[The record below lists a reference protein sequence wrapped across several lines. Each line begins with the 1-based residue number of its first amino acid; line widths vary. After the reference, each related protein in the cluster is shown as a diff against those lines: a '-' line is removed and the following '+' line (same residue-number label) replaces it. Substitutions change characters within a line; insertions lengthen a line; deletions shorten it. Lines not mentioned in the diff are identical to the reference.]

1 MFDFVREKKRLVQIV
16 LALIVLP
23 FAFWGM
29 DSYNRSTDTEAPA
42 TVNGVKISQQ
52 EFENAM
58 RQQQER
64 LRKMFE
70 GNIDKAMLDN
80 PEMKR
85 AVMDNLIAQRLLT
98 EQAKSVG
105 LAVSDMQ
112 IAKIIQDI
120 EVFQDNGRF
129 DKKRYESELAKQ
141 NMSPPM
147 FEARL
152 HDEILGQQMRD
163 AYVQNGYAPNVVTEN
178 LIRLN
183 EQQRVVSV
191 SSVPFQS
198 FLDKASVDE
207 AALKNYYEQNQ
218 KEFSAPEQAR
228 VEYVK
233 LSADMLS
240 AKVEVSDAD
249 ARQYYDTHQGEFGSA
264 EQRQAAHILITLP
277 AAASDTEQGA
287 VEAKASQLLQ
297 QAKQNPAKFSELAKL
312 NSQDTGS
319 AENGGDLGF
328 FGKGMMTKPFED
340 AAFALK
346 EGEISGL
353 VKSEFGYHII
363 KLTAIKPAKILAFDE
378 VRMTVINRLKQQK
391 STDMFVELAEKFSN
405 TAYVQSDTLKPASDL
420 ANTKI
425 EQSGWLSRGMATDD
439 VWAANMLEAIF
450 SDDVIKNKR
459 NTAAI
464 EVAPNT
470 LVAARI
476 LEYKPAAIR
485 ALSEVQET
493 IRKKLLQKQ
502 AIELAVK
509 HGKTMLENLQQGK
522 APAIPWNPAQ
532 IITRAQNGALDIGVV
547 RQIFQ
552 ANTAKLPVYV
562 GAEIAQTGYMLVR
575 IDAVKETEIIDDAKR
590 KGYAQQLRQLA
601 GEEIF
606 QAYLSDAMQQATI
619 KIKTSDKTAQQ

>member
-29 DSYNRSTDTEAPA
+29 DSYNRSTDAEAPA

-80 PEMKR
+80 PEMKQ

-98 EQAKSVG
+98 EQAKSAG

-112 IAKIIQDI
+112 MAKIIQDI
-120 EVFQDNGRF
+120 EAFQDNGRF

-141 NMSPPM
+141 NMSPLM

-163 AYVQNGYAPNVVTEN
+163 AYVQNGYAPNAVTEKI
-178 LIRLN
+178 IRLN

-233 LSADMLS
+233 LSADTLS
-240 AKVEVSDAD
+240 ARVEVSDAD

-264 EQRQAAHILITLP
+264 EQRQAAHILITG
-277 AAASDTEQGA
+277 AEQGA

-297 QAKQNPAKFSELAKL
+297 QVKQNPAKFSELAKL
-312 NSQDTGS
+312 NSQDAGS
-319 AENGGDLGF
+319 AGNGGDLGF

-363 KLTAIKPAKILAFDE
+363 KLIAIKPAGTQAFDE

-405 TAYVQSDTLKPASDL
+405 TAYEQSDTLKPVADL
-420 ANTKI
+420 ANAKI
-425 EQSGWLSRGMATDD
+425 EQSRWLSKGMATDD
-439 VWAANMLEAIF
+439 VWTANMLEAIF

-476 LEYKPAAIR
+476 LEHKPAAVR

-509 HGKTMLENLQQGK
+509 HGKTMLEGLQQGN
-522 APAIPWNPAQ
+522 APAMSWNTAQ
-532 IITRAQNGALDIGVV
+532 TVTRTQNGALDPGVV

-552 ANTAKLPVYV
+552 ANTTKLPVYV

-590 KGYAQQLRQLA
+590 MGYAQQLRQLA

-619 KIKTSDKTAQQ
+619 KVKISDKTAQQ

>member
-29 DSYNRSTDTEAPA
+29 ESYNRSTDTETPA

-70 GNIDKAMLDN
+70 GNIDKAMFDN

-85 AVMDNLIAQRLLT
+85 AVLDNLIAQRLLT
-98 EQAKSVG
+98 EQAISVG

-112 IAKIIQDI
+112 MAKIIQGI

-163 AYVQNGYAPNVVTEN
+163 AYVQNGYAPNAVTEN
-178 LIRLN
+178 IIRLN

-191 SSVPFQS
+191 SSVLFQS
-198 FLDKASVDE
+198 FLDKANVDE

-233 LSADMLS
+233 LSADTLS
-240 AKVEVSDAD
+240 ARVEVSDAD

-264 EQRQAAHILITLP
+264 EQRQAAHILITG
-277 AAASDTEQGA
+277 AEQGS
-287 VEAKASQLLQ
+287 VEAKASQLLK
-297 QAKQNPAKFSELAKL
+297 QAKQNPAKFSELAKV
-312 NSQDTGS
+312 NSQDAGS
-319 AENGGDLGF
+319 AGNGGDLGF

-363 KLTAIKPAKILAFDE
+363 KLIAIKPAGTLAFDE

-405 TAYVQSDTLKPASDL
+405 TAYEQSDTLKPVADL
-420 ANTKI
+420 ANAKI
-425 EQSGWLSRGMATDD
+425 EQSGWLPKGMATDD
-439 VWAANMLEAIF
+439 VWTANMLEAIF

-476 LEYKPAAIR
+476 LEHKPAAVR
-485 ALSEVQET
+485 VLSEVQET

-509 HGKTMLENLQQGK
+509 HGKTVLGDLQQGN
-522 APAIPWNPAQ
+522 APATTWNPAQ
-532 IITRAQNGALDIGVV
+532 IVTRTQNGALDPGVV

-562 GAEIAQTGYMLVR
+562 GVGVAQTGYMLVR
-575 IDAVKETEIIDDAKR
+575 IDAIKDAEVIDDAKR
-590 KGYAQQLRQLA
+590 VGYAQQLRQLA

-606 QAYLSDAMQQATI
+606 HAYLSDAMQQATI
-619 KIKTSDKTAQQ
+619 KIKISDKPAQQ